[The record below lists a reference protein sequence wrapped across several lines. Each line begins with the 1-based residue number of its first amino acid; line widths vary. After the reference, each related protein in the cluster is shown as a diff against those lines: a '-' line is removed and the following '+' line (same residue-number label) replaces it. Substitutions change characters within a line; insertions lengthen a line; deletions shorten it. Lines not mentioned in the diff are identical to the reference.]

1 MKSDDGSKILSE
13 ITGVNAIKTEEEKRF
28 NDINIGDN
36 NIPSLTE
43 LIKRLCLY
51 HTDIKLRKGAC
62 QCIFKIL
69 INIFYISSDS
79 IITEEEKNIQMK
91 LFDTIFYAVVG
102 TAHSSYE
109 TLPLSL
115 PLTQP
120 TLESEIFSLTNK
132 ILSDPS
138 FNSPNTTSFST
149 SSTTSFSG
157 EQIYSLLASLLALRS
172 TPRLIFPLTSTVPK
186 GPSQNVGDQVRF
198 EISYAKESKYC
209 LI

>member
-28 NDINIGDN
+28 NDINIGGN

-120 TLESEIFSLTNK
+120 PLESEIFSSTNK